1 MAEQEQFDTEITL
14 GVGRLLVLF
23 FGLVVLCG
31 IFMGLGYSLG
41 RNSAKAAAGESPVT
55 VASASGKP
63 TPSSVIKPPDS
74 TSQSSTD
81 LSFYKSVE
89 QKEPDSNL
97 QPKPTETPSKKSDE
111 TRPGAA
117 PEIKAGA
124 VPGSGYMVQIAAVS
138 KKEDA
143 DALVDALRHK
153 QYPVFVT
160 AVPGD
165 KLFHVQIGPFPDT
178 KDAESV
184 RSRLMADGYN
194 PILKR

>member
-31 IFMGLGYSLG
+31 IFMGIGYSLG
-41 RNSAKAAAGESPVT
+41 RNTAKAAAGDT
-55 VASASGKP
+55 GTITASATGKP
-63 TPSSVIKPPDS
+63 TPTSVIKPPDS

-89 QKEPDSNL
+89 QKEPDSQL
-97 QPKPTETPSKKSDE
+97 QSKTAEPERKSEDKATP
-111 TRPGAA
+111 A

-184 RSRLMADGYN
+184 RTRLMADGYN

>member
-31 IFMGLGYSLG
+31 IFLGIGYSLG
-41 RNSAKAAAGESPVT
+41 RTSAKTATFTADAEIAAPAATSPD
-55 VASASGKP
+55 GKP
-63 TPSSVIKPPDS
+63 GS
-74 TSQSSTD
+74 TQKSAED

-89 QKEPDSNL
+89 QSQSNAQLTAPEPEQKTL
-97 QPKPTETPSKKSDE
+97 PPETKAP
-111 TRPGAA
+111 A

-124 VPGSGYMVQIAAVS
+124 IPGSGYMVQIAAVS

-143 DALVDALRHK
+143 DALVDALRQK

-160 AVPGD
+160 TLPGD
-165 KLFHVQIGPFPDT
+165 KLYHVQIGPFPDT
-178 KDAESV
+178 KDAESM
-184 RSRLMADGYN
+184 RSRLLADGYN

>member
-1 MAEQEQFDTEITL
+1 MAEQEEFDTEITL

-41 RNSAKAAAGESPVT
+41 RNSAKSLAGEQTAPVTAAGS
-55 VASASGKP
+55 KP
-63 TPSSVIKPPDS
+63 TPTSVIKPPDS

-81 LSFYKSVE
+81 LSFYKTVE
-89 QKEPDSNL
+89 QKEPDAQLKESE
-97 QPKPTETPSKKSDE
+97 PEKKSE
-111 TRPGAA
+111 QKSTA

-138 KKEDA
+138 KKDDA

-160 AVPGD
+160 SVPGD

-184 RSRLMADGYN
+184 RTRLMADGYN

>member
-31 IFMGLGYSLG
+31 IFMGIGYSLG
-41 RNSAKAAAGESPVT
+41 RNSPKAISGDSATAAT
-55 VASASGKP
+55 SASGKP
-63 TPSSVIKPPDS
+63 TPSSAIKPPDS

-89 QKEPDSNL
+89 QKEPDSQL
-97 QPKPTETPSKKSDE
+97 QSKAAEPERKAEETKSA
-111 TRPGAA
+111 PA

-165 KLFHVQIGPFPDT
+165 RLFHVQIGPFPDT

-184 RSRLMADGYN
+184 RTRLMADGYN

>member
-23 FGLVVLCG
+23 FGMVVLCG
-31 IFMGLGYSLG
+31 IFMGIGYSLG
-41 RNSAKAAAGESPVT
+41 RNSAKAIAGDSATTVT
-55 VASASGKP
+55 SASGKP
-63 TPSSVIKPPDS
+63 TPSSVIKPLDS

-89 QKEPDSNL
+89 QKEPDSQL
-97 QPKPTETPSKKSDE
+97 KEPERKPDESKSPS
-111 TRPGAA
+111 A

>member
-31 IFMGLGYSLG
+31 IFMGIGYSLG
-41 RNSAKAAAGESPVT
+41 RNTAKLANGET
-55 VASASGKP
+55 ATTATSASGKP
-63 TPSSVIKPPDS
+63 IPSSVIKPPDS

-89 QKEPDSNL
+89 QKEPDSQL
-97 QPKPTETPSKKSDE
+97 QSKAAEPDRKSEEKATP
-111 TRPGAA
+111 A

-143 DALVDALRHK
+143 DALVDA
-153 QYPVFVT
+153 
-160 AVPGD
+160 
-165 KLFHVQIGPFPDT
+165 
-178 KDAESV
+178 
-184 RSRLMADGYN
+184 
-194 PILKR
+194 

>member
-1 MAEQEQFDTEITL
+1 MAEQEKFDTEITL

-41 RNSAKAAAGESPVT
+41 RSSAKLAAADST
-55 VASASGKP
+55 TATTTTTSGKP
-63 TPSSVIKPPDS
+63 TPSSAIKVPDS
-74 TSQSSTD
+74 TQTSD

-89 QKEPDSNL
+89 QQEPDSQL
-97 QPKPTETPSKKSDE
+97 KVAEPEHKAAEAPKPA
-111 TRPGAA
+111 AA

-138 KKEDA
+138 KKDDA
-143 DALVDALRHK
+143 DALVEALRHK

-165 KLFHVQIGPFPDT
+165 KLYHVQIGPFPDT

>member
-31 IFMGLGYSLG
+31 IFMGIGYSLG
-41 RNSAKAAAGESPVT
+41 RNTAKVAAGDATTT

-63 TPSSVIKPPDS
+63 TPSSLIKPPDS

-89 QKEPDSNL
+89 QKEPDSQL
-97 QPKPTETPSKKSDE
+97 QSKAAEPERKSEDKSTP
-111 TRPGAA
+111 A

-184 RSRLMADGYN
+184 RTRLMADGYN

>member
-1 MAEQEQFDTEITL
+1 MADQEQFDTEITL

-31 IFMGLGYSLG
+31 IFLGIGYSLG
-41 RNSAKAAAGESPVT
+41 RTSAKSITTADATPAAAPLATAKPAAG
-55 VASASGKP
+55 AS
-63 TPSSVIKPPDS
+63 TPS
-74 TSQSSTD
+74 QD

-89 QKEPDSNL
+89 QNQNNAQLTPKEEAPKVSEKEPEKTA
-97 QPKPTETPSKKSDE
+97 P
-111 TRPGAA
+111 A

-138 KKEDA
+138 KKDDA

-160 AVPGD
+160 SLPGD
-165 KLFHVQIGPFPDT
+165 KLYHVQIGPFPDP
-178 KDAESV
+178 KDAENM

>member
-31 IFMGLGYSLG
+31 IFMGIGYSLG
-41 RNSAKAAAGESPVT
+41 RNTAKVVAGDT
-55 VASASGKP
+55 ATTTTSASGKP
-63 TPSSVIKPPDS
+63 TPSSLIKPPDS
-74 TSQSSTD
+74 TSQSSAD

-89 QKEPDSNL
+89 QKEPDSQL
-97 QPKPTETPSKKSDE
+97 QSKAAEPERKSEDKATP
-111 TRPGAA
+111 A

-165 KLFHVQIGPFPDT
+165 KLYHVQIGPFPDT

>member
-31 IFMGLGYSLG
+31 IFMGIGYSLG
-41 RNSAKAAAGESPVT
+41 RSTAQQVVAAEGGTPPAASSDKPGSGSPIV
-55 VASASGKP
+55 VKQEQ
-63 TPSSVIKPPDS
+63 PS
-74 TSQSSTD
+74 QD

-89 QKEPDSNL
+89 QNEADTKLTPAEPEEKSAEETKPIP
-97 QPKPTETPSKKSDE
+97 QPEV
-111 TRPGAA
+111 
-117 PEIKAGA
+117 KAGA
-124 VPGSGYMVQIAAVS
+124 IPGSGYMVQIAAVS

-143 DALVDALRHK
+143 DALVDALRRK

-160 AVPGD
+160 SLPGD
-165 KLFHVQIGPFPDT
+165 KLFHVQIGPFANN
-178 KDAESV
+178 KDAEAM

>member
-31 IFMGLGYSLG
+31 IFMGIGYSLG
-41 RNSAKAAAGESPVT
+41 RTTAKAGTPEATTP
-55 VASASGKP
+55 ASASGKP
-63 TPSSVIKPPDS
+63 TPSSSLIKPPDS

-89 QKEPDSNL
+89 QKEPDSQL
-97 QPKPTETPSKKSDE
+97 KEPERKSEESKSTP
-111 TRPGAA
+111 A

>member
-31 IFMGLGYSLG
+31 IFMGIGYSLG
-41 RNSAKAAAGESPVT
+41 RNSTRAATGDTGT
-55 VASASGKP
+55 VAASSGAKP
-63 TPSSVIKPPDS
+63 MPSTVIKPPDS
-74 TSQSSTD
+74 TSQSPD

-89 QKEPDSNL
+89 QKEPDTTL
-97 QPKPTETPSKKSDE
+97 RTKDAEKKAEEPKAP
-111 TRPGAA
+111 A

-143 DALVDALRHK
+143 DALLDALRHK

-160 AVPGD
+160 TVPGD

>member
-31 IFMGLGYSLG
+31 IFMGIGYSLG
-41 RNSAKAAAGESPVT
+41 RNSAKAIGGDSATTVT
-55 VASASGKP
+55 SASGKP

-89 QKEPDSNL
+89 QKEPDSQL
-97 QPKPTETPSKKSDE
+97 KEPERKPDESKPA
-111 TRPGAA
+111 TA

>member
-31 IFMGLGYSLG
+31 IFMGIGYSLG
-41 RNSAKAAAGESPVT
+41 RNTAMAGTVDAATAT
-55 VASASGKP
+55 TLASGKP

-81 LSFYKSVE
+81 LSFYKSVG
-89 QKEPDSNL
+89 QKEPDSQL
-97 QPKPTETPSKKSDE
+97 QPKSTDSERKAEDSKQA
-111 TRPGAA
+111 AA

>member
-31 IFMGLGYSLG
+31 IFMGIGYSLG
-41 RNSAKAAAGESPVT
+41 RNSAKALVGDSATPVS
-55 VASASGKP
+55 SASGKP
-63 TPSSVIKPPDS
+63 TPNSVIKPPDS

-89 QKEPDSNL
+89 QKEPDSQL
-97 QPKPTETPSKKSDE
+97 QPKGTEPAKKAQEEKSSS
-111 TRPGAA
+111 A

-165 KLFHVQIGPFPDT
+165 RLFHVQIGPFPDT
-178 KDAESV
+178 KDAEAV